1 MKQTI
6 ENLLND
12 YERGSITKAQLV
24 EALAGMTASPQSR
37 PASSVF
43 RGRTLN
49 HITLKVSHLERSRE
63 FYQEM
68 FGLPITKQTDD
79 GYNLG
84 LEDSFLG
91 IYEAEN
97 TGLDHVCI
105 GIAAFQFDP
114 VMEKLKQGPA
124 FLNPTSKGRRIF
136 LNDPDGIRIQ
146 LSSVDYRG
154 L

>member
-1 MKQTI
+1 MKETI

-12 YERGSITKAQLV
+12 YERGVVNRAQLV
-24 EALAGMTASPQSR
+24 ATLADMAASSQSR

-49 HITLKVSHLERSRE
+49 HVTLKVSNLERSRE
-63 FYQEM
+63 FYQQL
-68 FGLPITKQTDD
+68 FGLPVTKQTDD

-91 IYEAEN
+91 IYKTE
-97 TGLDHVCI
+97 TVGLDHICV
-105 GIAAFQFDP
+105 GIAEFEFDP
-114 VMEKLKQGPA
+114 VMEKLKQCPDS
-124 FLNPTSKGRRIF
+124 LKPTYRGRRIF
-136 LNDPDGIRIQ
+136 LQDPDGFRVQ

>member
-1 MKQTI
+1 MKERI
-6 ENLLND
+6 ENLLDD
-12 YERGSITKAQLV
+12 YERGSVTRTQLV
-24 EALAGMTASPQSR
+24 EALAAMAAAPQSR

-49 HITLKVSHLERSRE
+49 HITLKVSHLERSRD

-68 FGLPITKQTDD
+68 FGLAVTKQTDD

-91 IYEAEN
+91 IYQTNNA
-97 TGLDHVCI
+97 GLDHVCI
-105 GIAAFQFDP
+105 GIAEFQFDL
-114 VMEKLKQGPA
+114 VMEKLKQGPPS
-124 FLNPTSKGRRIF
+124 LKPTCRGQRIF
-136 LNDPDGIRIQ
+136 LQDPDGIRIQ

>member
-1 MKQTI
+1 MKQAI
-6 ENLLND
+6 ENLLDD
-12 YERGSITKAQLV
+12 YERGTVTKTQLV
-24 EALAGMTASPQSR
+24 QALAAMAAPRSQ

-49 HITLKVSHLERSRE
+49 HVTLKVSHLERTKN

-68 FGLPITKQTDD
+68 FGLPVTKQTDD

-91 IYEAEN
+91 MYETKN
-97 TGLDHVCI
+97 VGLDHVCI
-105 GIAAFQFDP
+105 GIAEFEFDR
-114 VMEKLKQGPA
+114 VMEKLKQGFPS
-124 FLNPTSKGRRIF
+124 LNPSQRGQRVF
-136 LNDPDGIRIQ
+136 LEDPDGIRIQ